1 MLQYSHQPKGGALV
15 SAGIYIHIP
24 FCKRKCPYCDF
35 YSVVAD
41 DSLRRDYARA
51 LIKRIATHAN
61 KSLSVD
67 TIYFGGGTPSLMH
80 SDDIADIIRA
90 VKASFN
96 VSDNCE
102 ITLEC
107 NPSSVDFDKLC
118 AFKSAGVNRLS
129 FGVQS
134 SDDDEL
140 KALGR
145 LHDFSLAQRAVL
157 DSQLAG
163 FENIS
168 CDLMIGTPHQT
179 IESLTRSVRALCSL
193 NIKHISCYMLKIEEG
208 TAYDCDQIRAS
219 VADDDAV
226 SDMYLALCEELERLG
241 FMQYEISNFA
251 IGGYESCHNLKYWIG
266 EDYIGFGPAA
276 HSYYNNRRT
285 YAESDVY
292 AFIANPL
299 SKDLIEDD
307 SPDKLLEYIM
317 LGLRISKGISLEK
330 INLLGGD
337 SPAFLK
343 ALKPFVSAQYAILD
357 GDNVSLTREGYLRSN
372 GIISRLLESQISQNE

>member
-1 MLQYSHQPKGGALV
+1 M

-41 DSLRRDYARA
+41 DYLRHNYARA
-51 LIKRIATHAN
+51 LTKRITAHSN
-61 KSLSVD
+61 KSLSVNS
-67 TIYFGGGTPSLMH
+67 IYFGGGTPSLMH
-80 SDDIADIIRA
+80 PDDIADIIHA
-90 VKASFN
+90 VRSSFD
-96 VSDNCE
+96 VSSNCE

-118 AFKSAGVNRLS
+118 AFKAAGVNRLS

-134 SDDDEL
+134 SNDDEL

-145 LHDFSLAQRAVL
+145 LHDFSLAERAVL

-163 FENIS
+163 FDNIS
-168 CDLMIGTPHQT
+168 CDLMIGTPNQT
-179 IESLTRSVRALCSL
+179 VDSLLRSVRALCSL

-208 TAYDCDQIRAS
+208 TAFDCDQIRAL
-219 VADDDAV
+219 VADDDTV
-226 SDMYLALCEELERLG
+226 SDMYLALSEELEHLG

-251 IGGYESCHNLKYWIG
+251 VSGYESRHNLKYWIG

-285 YAESDVY
+285 YAESNVF
-292 AFIANPL
+292 AFIADPL
-299 SKDLIEDD
+299 ADDLIEDD

-337 SPAFLK
+337 SSAFLK
-343 ALKPFVSAQYAILD
+343 AFKPFVSAGYATLD
-357 GDNVSLTREGYLRSN
+357 GNNVRLTREGYLLSN
-372 GIISRLLESQISQNE
+372 GIISRLLDSQISQNE

>member
-1 MLQYSHQPKGGALV
+1 M

-41 DSLRRDYARA
+41 DSVCRNYAKA
-51 LIKRIATHAN
+51 LIKRITAHSN
-61 KSLSVD
+61 NSLLVD

-80 SDDIADIIRA
+80 HDDIADIIRA
-90 VKASFN
+90 VKDSFD
-96 VSDNCE
+96 VSTDCE

-107 NPSSVDFDKLC
+107 NPSSVDFNKLC
-118 AFKSAGVNRLS
+118 AFRSAGINRLS

-157 DSQLAG
+157 ESQLAG
-163 FENIS
+163 FDNIS
-168 CDLMIGTPHQT
+168 CDLMIGTPNQT
-179 IESLTRSVRALCSL
+179 EESLIRSVRALCSL

-208 TAYDCDQIRAS
+208 TAYDCDRIRAS
-219 VADDDAV
+219 VADDDTV

-241 FMQYEISNFA
+241 FTQYEISNFSVE
-251 IGGYESCHNLKYWIG
+251 GYESRHNLKYWIG
-266 EDYIGFGPAA
+266 EDYIGFGPTA

-285 YAESDVY
+285 YAESDVQ

-299 SKDLIEDD
+299 ADDLTEDD
-307 SPDKLLEYIM
+307 SPDKLQEYIM

-337 SPAFLK
+337 SSAFLN
-343 ALKPFVSAQYAILD
+343 ALKPFVLANYSTIG
-357 GDNVSLTREGYLRSN
+357 GDNVRLTREGYLRSN
-372 GIISRLLESQISQNE
+372 GIILRLLESQISQNE